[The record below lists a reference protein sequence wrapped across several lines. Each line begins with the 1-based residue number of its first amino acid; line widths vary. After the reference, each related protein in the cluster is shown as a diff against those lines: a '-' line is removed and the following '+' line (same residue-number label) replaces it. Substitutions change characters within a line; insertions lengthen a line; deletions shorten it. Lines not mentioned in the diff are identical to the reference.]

1 MGRKF
6 MRSKWLDKKL
16 STKKNMADNK
26 MMIYLTLFYF
36 IIGSILYI
44 ISEIT
49 KNPNGG
55 CGVIGMIL
63 LILSFI
69 LVIIFFLKSCV
80 LTKKMTIINLKNKN
94 FTQKDLD
101 LLDNELDKNE
111 YKEVIIKK
119 FKLIFTNNYLITNN
133 LLYNKVDIFK
143 ISHLYKIIY
152 WYNGYHIPL
161 DKEFTPDQS
170 NGLIEFY
177 DINEEKIFV
186 FNELRE
192 DCEKILQFFKE
203 NRKDIVLVEKR

>member
-1 MGRKF
+1 MK
-6 MRSKWLDKKL
+6 SKWLDKKL
-16 STKKNMADNK
+16 SAKENMKDNK
-26 MMIYLTLFYF
+26 MLIYLILFYF

-44 ISEIT
+44 ISVIT

-55 CGVIGMIL
+55 CGVIGML
-63 LILSFI
+63 LFILSFI
-69 LVIIFFLKSCV
+69 LIIVFFLKSFI

-111 YKEVIIKK
+111 YKEITIKK
-119 FKLIFTNNYLITNN
+119 FKLIFTNNYLIKND

-152 WYNGYHIPL
+152 WYSGYHIPL

-177 DINEEKIFV
+177 DINEEEIFA

-192 DCEKILQFFKE
+192 DCEKILQYFKE
-203 NRKDIVLVEKR
+203 NRKDIVLVEKRRD